1 MNILIENEN
10 IDLTR
15 PLDKMWSEIFV
26 TNNLAELLKM
36 INVVLSI
43 PVSNAFVERLFSI
56 MNNLWTDER
65 NQMSTNLVK
74 AELSC
79 RINYDMSCEEFRQ
92 YLAKDEQ
99 LKLMNCIM
107 SSEKYS

>member
-1 MNILIENEN
+1 
-10 IDLTR
+10 
-15 PLDKMWSEIFV
+15 MWSEIFV

-79 RINYDMSCEEFRQ
+79 RNNYDMSCEEFRQ

-99 LKLMNCIM
+99 LKLMNCSTIL
-107 SSEKYS
+107 